1 MATAT
6 DSITNLAGIN
16 KISADKAAP
25 IIARAKTF
33 SSLEAGRRCYALD
46 HLGSELTPEENVE
59 YCALMSKPTKFYVE
73 R

>member
-1 MATAT
+1 MAAAT

-16 KISADKAAP
+16 KTSAATTAP

-46 HLGSELTPEENVE
+46 HLGRELTPEENVE
-59 YCALMSKPTKFYVE
+59 YCALMSMPTCFYIE
-73 R
+73 Q